1 MKSDAQ
7 IQQDVLREL
16 KWDPR
21 VEETDVGVEVDQG
34 VVTLTGTVGSYATRQ
49 AAEEAAHQVQG
60 VLDVAN
66 DVRVQPPGS
75 GERTDTDIAHA
86 VRHALEW
93 DTFVPHERIR
103 STVAQGHVTLDGTV
117 QHWHQ
122 RDEAAVAVRPL
133 AGVRG
138 VTNLIAVQAPAGE
151 GERVREA
158 IEQALERR
166 AEREAQRIQVAVRD
180 GTVTLTGS
188 VPSWAAKQA
197 VLGAARFTPGVRT
210 VDDHLR
216 ITLNA

>member
-34 VVTLTGTVGSYATRQ
+34 VVTLTGTVGSYATRR

-66 DVRVQPPGS
+66 DVRVKPPLS
-75 GERTDTDIAHA
+75 AERTDTDVAQA
-86 VRHALEW
+86 VRHALVW
-93 DTFVPHERIR
+93 DALVPHERIR
-103 STVAQGHVTLDGTV
+103 STIADGWVTLEGAV
-117 QHWHQ
+117 EQWYQ
-122 RDEAAVAVRPL
+122 RTDAEEAVRPL

-138 VTNLIAVQAPAGE
+138 VTNRIAVQPPAVDGE
-151 GERVREA
+151 LVEQA

-197 VLGAARFTPGVRT
+197 VLGAARFTAGVKAI
-210 VDDHLR
+210 DDRLR
-216 ITLNA
+216 IALDA